1 MVTSPSQRWGALR
14 FAVTGVIMNT
24 EIIAAPNPA
33 CPTCG
38 SEHTNSYDGIE
49 YDDLIA
55 FQSMECDD
63 CGTKFDC
70 LWTRAGIENVQ
81 PKTAKV

>member
-1 MVTSPSQRWGALR
+1 MS
-14 FAVTGVIMNT
+14 T
-24 EIIAAPNPA
+24 EIIGAPKPA

-49 YDDLIA
+49 FDDDLIA

-63 CGTKFDC
+63 CETTFDC
-70 LWTRAGIENVQ
+70 LWTRAGIESVQ
-81 PKTAKV
+81 PKTASPEPKQ